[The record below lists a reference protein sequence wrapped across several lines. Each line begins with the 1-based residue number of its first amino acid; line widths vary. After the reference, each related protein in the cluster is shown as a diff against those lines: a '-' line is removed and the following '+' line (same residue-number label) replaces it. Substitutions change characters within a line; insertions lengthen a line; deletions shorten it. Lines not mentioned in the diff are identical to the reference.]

1 MSSLA
6 QGEDEKKE
14 DKPVN
19 PDSNRA
25 TFEKSVSS
33 AAATVAKQQAFE
45 AKKTADVASRD
56 AANVKDTF
64 NEKARVR
71 AGRVAMMRG
80 GPPPRYGGGH
90 RKAEE
95 KKEEAK

>member
-1 MSSLA
+1 M
-6 QGEDEKKE
+6 KT
-14 DKPVN
+14 
-19 PDSNRA
+19 PDQSRKS
-25 TFEKSVSS
+25 FESQV
-33 AAATVAKQQAFE
+33 AEAATTVKTQQGFE
-45 AKKTADVASRD
+45 ATKTADVATRD

-90 RKAEE
+90 RLMQNDATPMNRV
-95 KKEEAK
+95 